1 MAKKK
6 KKKKRKLNP
15 KQRLF
20 CHEYAKDRNATQAA
34 IRAGYAENSANR
46 TGSRLLTNDDI
57 KSYADELC
65 EKHLEKIDY
74 SAEAVLREMARI
86 AMFDPKKLFDDNG
99 DLIPVHELDDDTAR
113 ALASIEIEALYEGFG
128 SDREQVG
135 HTKKVKLW
143 NKENALKT
151 FMQYHGM
158 LINKHEHGG
167 VDGESLIVQIMLP
180 DNGRGKKG

>member
-113 ALASIEIEALYEGFG
+113 ALVSMR
-128 SDREQVG
+128 S
-135 HTKKVKLW
+135 
-143 NKENALKT
+143 
-151 FMQYHGM
+151 
-158 LINKHEHGG
+158 
-167 VDGESLIVQIMLP
+167 
-180 DNGRGKKG
+180 